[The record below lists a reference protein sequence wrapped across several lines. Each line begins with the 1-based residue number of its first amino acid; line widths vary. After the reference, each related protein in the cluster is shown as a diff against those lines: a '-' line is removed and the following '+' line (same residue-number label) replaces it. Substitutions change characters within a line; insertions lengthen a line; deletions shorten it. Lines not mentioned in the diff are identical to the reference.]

1 VPIRAFLRSQQARK
15 TLCGGVFRGRTD
27 RFGCSHRVV
36 ERRVKELYITRN
48 DVQTQRVNFF
58 NIRLGSVVK
67 TWYTFRKF
75 LNRRGRWIKEPLRSG
90 LPVHKGGM

>member
-1 VPIRAFLRSQQARK
+1 VG
-15 TLCGGVFRGRTD
+15 GGVGVLLQEGGTE
-27 RFGCSHRVV
+27 G
-36 ERRVKELYITRN
+36 KQLYPMAN

-58 NIRLGSVVK
+58 NIRLWSVVK